1 MTKTLIL
8 LGFATL
14 IGATGIASAQ
24 NAPADT
30 TDQRL
35 QRIEHKLDDILRRL
49 DAPATVGAGQT
60 TAPAVQATQ
69 KSATSQMAGATHAA
83 AAADNSSYKAGAVA
97 IARIAPQKAAAL
109 SDIPP
114 DSVGSYVYT
123 GGAIPLSELSR
134 NGVRYTGLAA
144 VELQGWLKIA
154 EPGRT
159 QLAVEYRATTGSNAI
174 IDPTCIAS
182 VWLEDRS
189 IGSKRGEIPMPAREE
204 KTISLVYG
212 ADLQPGLYKLRAWL
226 ACTPPRDLRKLDAA
240 LLVKSPNDMNLRP
253 VDDTELLHQ
262 EP

>member
-1 MTKTLIL
+1 MTKPLIL
-8 LGFATL
+8 LGFAAL

-30 TDQRL
+30 TEQRL
-35 QRIEHKLDDILRRL
+35 ERIEHKLDAILRRL
-49 DAPATVGAGQT
+49 DEPATIDAGQT

-69 KSATSQMAGATHAA
+69 KSATSQKAGAVPAA
-83 AAADNSSYKAGAVA
+83 AGTDSTSYKPGAVA
-97 IARIAPQKAAAL
+97 IARIAPAKTDAL
-109 SDIPP
+109 SDIPA
-114 DSVGSYVYT
+114 DSVGSYVYQ

-154 EPGRT
+154 QPGRT
-159 QLAVEYRATTGSNAI
+159 QLAVEYRATTGSNVF

-189 IGSKRGEIPMPAREE
+189 IGSRRGEIPMPAREE
-204 KTISLVYG
+204 QTVSLVYG

-226 ACTPPRDLRKLDAA
+226 ACTPPRDLRRLSAVM
-240 LLVKSPNDMNLRP
+240 LIKSPSDMNLRLIN
-253 VDDTELLHQ
+253 DTELLHQ
-262 EP
+262 GG